1 MSVID
6 FTHWNVMDIDPAF
19 ETVGQGVKAFR
30 LAKLEYKTIVPKSG
44 KNQGVEVPIVSG
56 RFIVINDDTF
66 SGRRL
71 NHTFWLDNTYDQKGL
86 RRLVDAI
93 GVPQTPGESIED
105 FCKRVSSL
113 EPAPEFKTFLAEVE
127 KGVDEVTGKPI
138 KDNQMKWNQVSPV

>member
-56 RFIVINDDTF
+56 RFIVINDNTF
-66 SGRRL
+66 SGRRIE
-71 NHTFWLDNTYDQKGL
+71 
-86 RRLVDAI
+86 A
-93 GVPQTPGESIED
+93 ESHKNMD
-105 FCKRVSSL
+105 GSS
-113 EPAPEFKTFLAEVE
+113 
-127 KGVDEVTGKPI
+127 
-138 KDNQMKWNQVSPV
+138 